1 MNCAVNSPRPLLD
14 EGNTRL
20 SRDVAQLFDDR
31 QDKRNAISSADRLG
45 LTFGIAGHERA
56 VRSRRRSR
64 LSQGTH
70 VLVDLPLE
78 LARLDERV
86 DPQGA
91 EEMAGPLADRAG
103 RDFLAKR
110 ERRHERPPDR
120 AGEDRREH
128 IDHHYER
135 VALVA
140 AALTGVA

>member
-1 MNCAVNSPRPLLD
+1 LRHRSPTGRPPGMTCAVTSPRPLLG
-14 EGNTRL
+14 EGDARL
-20 SRDVAQLFDDR
+20 SRDVAQLFDHW
-31 QDKRNAISSADRLG
+31 QDEGNPVSPADRLG

-91 EEMAGPLADRAG
+91 EEMAGPLADRARG
-103 RDFLAKR
+103 DFLAK
-110 ERRHERPPDR
+110 
-120 AGEDRREH
+120 
-128 IDHHYER
+128 
-135 VALVA
+135 
-140 AALTGVA
+140 